1 MKDEKTLPEANKDW
15 TPECQAMYDDIKAE
29 MEKACV
35 RLNVPM
41 KDLQAAI
48 LGRLE
53 QDNAE
58 ARNYAATKAEK
69 KPAGIV
75 RRWLSSLFYEKN

>member
-1 MKDEKTLPEANKDW
+1 MKDEKTLPEANKNW
-15 TPECQAMYDDIKAE
+15 TPECQAMYLDIKTE
-29 MEKACV
+29 MERACV
-35 RLNVPM
+35 RLDVPM
-41 KDLQAAI
+41 GELQKAI

-75 RRWLSSLFYEKN
+75 RRWLSSLFYQKN